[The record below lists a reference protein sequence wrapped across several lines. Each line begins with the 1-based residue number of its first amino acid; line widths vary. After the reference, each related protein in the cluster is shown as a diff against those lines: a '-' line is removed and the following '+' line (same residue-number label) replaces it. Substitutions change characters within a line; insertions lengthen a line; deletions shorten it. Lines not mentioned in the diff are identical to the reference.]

1 MSLATR
7 PLGADVARLD
17 GPKKVTGTAPYAY
30 EHPLTDPAYVV
41 ALLSTVAR
49 GRVVRVDAAEAHVLP
64 GVLAVLTHEN
74 APRLA
79 DVSDGE
85 LAILQ
90 VPDVRFRGQIVGA
103 VVADSLEVGAEAAA
117 LVRIEEQATEH
128 RVALAADD
136 PELYAPEQVNGGAE
150 TDSARGD
157 VEAALREA
165 AATVDATYSTP
176 QQHQGAME
184 PHTSV
189 ALWRD
194 ETLHLYESTQSVH
207 GVRETIA
214 GVFGLDEE
222 QVDVSAP
229 FVGGG
234 FGSKGVVHA
243 NTVLAAMAAQAVPGR
258 PVKLALTRQQ
268 MFTVGSHRTPTIQRV
283 RLGADAG
290 GRLTAVSHDVWEHTS
305 RVKESAEPTATPTRT
320 MYAVPNLATTH
331 RLAPLDVPPPSWMR
345 APGVTP
351 GMYALE
357 CAIDELAVALGVDP
371 IELRIRNDP
380 PHDPESGKPW
390 SSRNLVACLR
400 EGARRFGWT
409 APDSYTRSVRST
421 RDGRW
426 LCGTGVAAAAYPPEA
441 TSGSKAQ
448 IEVLADGRY
457 AVRIAA
463 IDIGTGTWTAL
474 TQLAAEA
481 LDVPIDRVALEI
493 GDTKLP
499 YSHVPGGSAGIGSW
513 GSTLYGAAR
522 AFRDEHGDDPS
533 PGDAITACAA
543 DNPAEDK
550 YSTHAFGAHFVE
562 ARVDADTGEVRVP
575 RMLGVFAVGR
585 VVNPRTARSQ
595 LIGGMTFGLSMALHE
610 EVVMDARLGAIV
622 TRDLADY
629 HYASNADVG
638 DLDAT
643 WIDEVDPHVNPMGT
657 KGLGEIGIVGAAAAV
672 ANAVFHATGLRVR
685 DLPITPDKLL
695 GVG

>member
-1 MSLATR
+1 
-7 PLGADVARLD
+7 
-17 GPKKVTGTAPYAY
+17 
-30 EHPLTDPAYVV
+30 
-41 ALLSTVAR
+41 
-49 GRVVRVDAAEAHVLP
+49 
-64 GVLAVLTHEN
+64 
-74 APRLA
+74 
-79 DVSDGE
+79 
-85 LAILQ
+85 
-90 VPDVRFRGQIVGA
+90 
-103 VVADSLEVGAEAAA
+103 
-117 LVRIEEQATEH
+117 
-128 RVALAADD
+128 
-136 PELYAPEQVNGGAE
+136 
-150 TDSARGD
+150 
-157 VEAALREA
+157 
-165 AATVDATYSTP
+165 
-176 QQHQGAME
+176 ME